1 MRIVL
6 VIVGFLTLI
15 HAAWG
20 KGLRWGL
27 YEFDDESDIVPDRRT
42 GRIVAAVIGVAFI
55 IGSIFLNERHRVE
68 IWAEAEEAR
77 PR

>member
-6 VIVGFLTLI
+6 VIVGFITLI

-55 IGSIFLNERHRVE
+55 IGSILYRGQE
-68 IWAEAEEAR
+68 
-77 PR
+77 

>member
-55 IGSIFLNERHRVE
+55 IGSISYRGQE
-68 IWAEAEEAR
+68 
-77 PR
+77 

>member
-15 HAAWG
+15 HAACG

-55 IGSIFLNERHRVE
+55 IGSIDLVQRAGMSQRLGLGQ
-68 IWAEAEEAR
+68 
-77 PR
+77 